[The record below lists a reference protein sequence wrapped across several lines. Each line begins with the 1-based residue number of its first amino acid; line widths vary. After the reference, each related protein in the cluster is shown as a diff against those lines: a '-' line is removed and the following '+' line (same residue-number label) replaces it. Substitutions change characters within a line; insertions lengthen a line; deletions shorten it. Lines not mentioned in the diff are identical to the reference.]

1 MINST
6 DPTDASPESSALRS
20 NVTGDSGPGE
30 VTVRLDHRSV
40 RKSAVTVFILAGVFL
55 LAQWLYSEIS
65 HFLFLIILA
74 WLFAIALEPGIRALI
89 KRGRSR
95 GTGAAIMGGGA
106 IAIGLVLAVVF
117 GQLFFTQAGQFAQSV
132 PALASTAIDWV
143 NAHFGTTLDASS
155 LSSSLSLSPEK
166 IASWA
171 GPLSSGVLGVVGSLS
186 AVLFDTVTVL
196 VFGFYFA
203 ADGPRFFNT
212 LAAWMPQRAQRVFL
226 NVSEIAI
233 AKTGGYV
240 ISKIILASLS
250 ALFHGIFFVAIGVPN
265 WLPFA
270 LVVGITA
277 QFVPMVGTYIG
288 VALPV
293 LAVVFDSPWKA
304 VAIIVF
310 ATIYQQI
317 ETYFFTPRVSKK
329 TMDLNPAIALA
340 AVFVGGAIW
349 GPVGAL
355 IGIPLAA
362 AGVAILD
369 TYKRRYDIVPEIQTQ
384 PGAAPSPPAE

>member
-1 MINST
+1 MVNST
-6 DPTDASPESSALRS
+6 DPTDASLESSAQRS
-20 NVTGDSGPGE
+20 SVTGDGGPGE

-106 IAIGLVLAVVF
+106 IVIGLVLAVVF

-171 GPLSSGVLGVVGSLS
+171 GPLSSGVLGVAGSLS

-203 ADGPRFFNT
+203 ADGPHFFNT
-212 LAAWMPQRAQRVFL
+212 LASWMPQRAQRVFL
-226 NVSEIAI
+226 TVSEIAI

-250 ALFHGIFFVAIGVPN
+250 ALFHGIFFFAIGVPN